1 VSELK
6 RFDNAEIYR
15 RLQSDKKPL
24 EHLANLLTFFN
35 REFESET
42 TPLFVF
48 YLNML
53 IERKRIICKSECDY
67 SGLADYVEKVMR
79 NLEGLDIFCRERVE

>member
-1 VSELK
+1 MYRLLK
-6 RFDNAEIYR
+6 R
-15 RLQSDKKPL
+15 DKKSLEHL
-24 EHLANLLTFFN
+24 EHLANLITFFN
-35 REFESET
+35 REFDREVTS
-42 TPLFVF
+42 LYVF

>member
-67 SGLADYVEKVMR
+67 SGLADYIEKVMR
-79 NLEGLDIFCRERVE
+79 NLEGLNILCHDRVE

>member
-1 VSELK
+1 MSELK